1 MTEVSADVLQAARKI
16 QSLILQALAAQG
28 QTKVAATMGVN
39 PSTITRIKDEK
50 IEQLALFL
58 ASLGLK
64 LVTNNSELY
73 DAPYIAALTLLASR
87 GLQAP
92 AIISQDVQ

>member
-16 QSLILQALAAQG
+16 QSLILQTLSSQG
-28 QTKVAATMGVN
+28 QGKVADMMGVN

-64 LVTNNSELY
+64 LVTNSSNLY

-87 GLQAP
+87 GLQVP
-92 AIISQDVQ
+92 AIVSQDTQ